1 MDKDVLLAIESTCDE
16 TAAALIDSSGN
27 VLSECVA
34 TQESF
39 HEKFAGVVP
48 EIAARA
54 HLERIL
60 PVIDSALKQSGK
72 SPTEL
77 CAIAVATY
85 PGLPGSLIVG
95 LSAAK
100 ALALAWNKPIVGIN
114 HIQAHIYACG
124 LDASESIYPCVGFI
138 VSGGHTSLYRCDD
151 PMGWDYLGGT
161 IDDAAGEAFDKVAVM
176 LGLPFPG
183 GPALSKLATQGDPK
197 AIRFPRPLIDDPKR
211 LDFSFS
217 GLKTAV
223 RYRIAGSASPSA
235 LNRSLGDRERADIAA
250 GFEQAVIDCLVTK
263 AILALKKT
271 KLQRLCVGGGVAANR
286 QFREQLAHACQT
298 QGVQLVIAKPQW
310 CTDNAAMGALAWEKI
325 RRGQFDALDLD
336 VQPGLV
342 RHKA

>member
-100 ALALAWNKPIVGIN
+100 AL
-114 HIQAHIYACG
+114 
-124 LDASESIYPCVGFI
+124 
-138 VSGGHTSLYRCDD
+138 
-151 PMGWDYLGGT
+151 
-161 IDDAAGEAFDKVAVM
+161 
-176 LGLPFPG
+176 
-183 GPALSKLATQGDPK
+183 KLAVDQASREAK
-197 AIRFPRPLIDDPKR
+197 RFGHPHITVEIC
-211 LDFSFS
+211 DFF
-217 GLKTAV
+217 
-223 RYRIAGSASPSA
+223 
-235 LNRSLGDRERADIAA
+235 
-250 GFEQAVIDCLVTK
+250 
-263 AILALKKT
+263 
-271 KLQRLCVGGGVAANR
+271 
-286 QFREQLAHACQT
+286 
-298 QGVQLVIAKPQW
+298 
-310 CTDNAAMGALAWEKI
+310 
-325 RRGQFDALDLD
+325 
-336 VQPGLV
+336 
-342 RHKA
+342 